1 MSTSH
6 HERQGHSCS
15 KLALP
20 FIPDYEQESL
30 PISLH
35 SGAFS
40 LKARA
45 RQIAEVGAGRWQRRS
60 TARVFAVVE
69 YHDGSV
75 DRFKTS

>member
-6 HERQGHSCS
+6 REHQGHPCS

-20 FIPDYEQESL
+20 FIPDSEGESL

-40 LKARA
+40 MKARA
-45 RQIAEVGAGRWQRRS
+45 RQIAEVGAGR
-60 TARVFAVVE
+60 